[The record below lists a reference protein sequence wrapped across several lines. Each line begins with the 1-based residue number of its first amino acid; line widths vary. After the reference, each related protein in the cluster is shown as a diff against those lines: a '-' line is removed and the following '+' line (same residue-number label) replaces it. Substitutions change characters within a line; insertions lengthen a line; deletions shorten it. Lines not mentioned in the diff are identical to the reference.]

1 MSKPETMKGAKLY
14 ICATPQSG
22 TLDQSAFVA
31 LTWVQIHKVGKV
43 GGVSTTTNVV
53 KYDTLDTDVSQ
64 KDKGITNGGDWSLE
78 LAYIY
83 DDAGQVALRAA
94 AVPQNKQEYAFKLE
108 YADAP
113 SAGYSNTII
122 YNKGIVT
129 GPERPG
135 SGVEDFIL
143 ETFSLGMNQLNI
155 QVLPTL

>member
-14 ICATPQSG
+14 MCATAQAG
-22 TLDQSAFVA
+22 ALDQPAFAA
-31 LTWVQIHKVGKV
+31 LTWVQIKKVGKV
-43 GGVSTTTNVV
+43 GGVSTTTNTV

-64 KDKGITNGGDWSLE
+64 KAKGVTNGGDWSVE
-78 LAYIY
+78 LAYLY

-94 AVPQNKQEYAFKLE
+94 ALTDYEYAFKLE
-108 YADAP
+108 YEDAP

-143 ETFSLGMNQLNI
+143 ETFTLGMNQRNI
-155 QVLPTL
+155 QVLPTT